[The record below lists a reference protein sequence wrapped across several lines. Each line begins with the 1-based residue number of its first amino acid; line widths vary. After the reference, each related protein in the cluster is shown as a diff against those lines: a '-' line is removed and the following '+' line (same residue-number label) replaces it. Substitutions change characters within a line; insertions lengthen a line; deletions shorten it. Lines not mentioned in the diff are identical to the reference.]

1 MYIAFFTST
10 LEIGGAER
18 QLTLTAKGFHELG
31 HKVVVVVLY
40 PNGYFEREL
49 RDAGVHVEVLG
60 KKSLWDM
67 PAPVWKL
74 LCFLRREKPDIL
86 LSYLEA
92 PNVLAVL
99 LHPFFRRTKIAWNV
113 AASFIDLKK
122 YHWLAALTFKIS
134 KLLSHYADLIIVN
147 SRSGMVYHRQ
157 HGYPES
163 KMVVIPNGINISYF
177 KPDSVL
183 REQIRK
189 EWGLSDN
196 QKLIG
201 LVGRLDPM
209 KDHPTFLKA
218 ASKIVKEKAD
228 VSFVCV
234 GDGTPSYRQ
243 ELQSLSE
250 ELELGK
256 KIIWA
261 GSRKDMPAVYN
272 GLDIAVSSSYGEGL
286 PNVVCEA
293 MASCVPCV
301 VTDVGDSAYV
311 VGDTG
316 IVVPPGDPD
325 ALAEG
330 IRKLLDSDLTSLGL
344 KARQRIV
351 DNFSM
356 EQLVERTEKAL
367 VELCADTPP

>member
-1 MYIAFFTST
+1 
-10 LEIGGAER
+10 
-18 QLTLTAKGFHELG
+18 
-31 HKVVVVVLY
+31 
-40 PNGYFEREL
+40 
-49 RDAGVHVEVLG
+49 
-60 KKSLWDM
+60 M
-67 PAPVWKL
+67 PVPVGRL
-74 LCFLRREKPDIL
+74 LFLIMKEKPDVL

-122 YHWLAALTFKIS
+122 YHWLAALTFNIS
-134 KLLSHYADLIIVN
+134 KFLSRFSDLIIVN

-157 HGYPES
+157 YGYPES
-163 KMVVIPNGINISYF
+163 KMVVIPNGVNVSYF
-177 KPDSVL
+177 KPDSLL
-183 REQIRK
+183 RRQIRT

-196 QKLIG
+196 QTLIG

-250 ELELGK
+250 EMGLDK

-272 GLDIAVSSSYGEGL
+272 SMDIAVSSSYGEGL

-293 MASCVPCV
+293 MASGLPCV

-325 ALAEG
+325 ALAAG
-330 IRKLLDSDLTSLGL
+330 IRKLLDSDLTAMGL

-351 DNFSM
+351 ENFSM

-367 VELCADTPP
+367 RELCS